1 VNATATID
9 TRPIESDVQVAL
21 VTAQGL
27 AVTDAPSYELAGRE
41 LLALG
46 QYERKVTLWF
56 EPLKKAAHHAW
67 KVLCDRERDVLAPL
81 QREITRVKRERVVW
95 KDAEHRRRRA
105 EEQRL
110 AAEQRRRAQELA
122 ARQAAALE
130 SRGQVARAEAV
141 LERAITAPAP
151 AVVLP
156 DSTPKV
162 AGISQR
168 QVWKWRVVD
177 EALVPRDYLKLD
189 DTRIG
194 GVVRAM
200 KSTCAIPGI
209 EVYAEM
215 DESVRR
221 T

>member
-41 LLALG
+41 LLTLARA
-46 QYERKVTLWF
+46 ERRITDWF
-56 EPLKKAAHHAW
+56 LPLKNAAHRAW
-67 KVLCDRERDVLAPL
+67 KVLCDREREVLAPL
-81 QREITRVKRERVVW
+81 QAEITRVKRERVVW
-95 KDAEHRRRRA
+95 KSEDDRRRRL

-110 AAEQRRRAQELA
+110 AEEQRQRAQELA

-130 SRGQVARAEAV
+130 SRGQHARAEGV
-141 LERAITAPAP
+141 LERAIAAPPP

-156 DSTPKV
+156 DVTPKV

-177 EALVPRDYLKLD
+177 EALVPREYLRLD
-189 DTRIG
+189 DVKIG

-200 KSTCAIPGI
+200 KSTCTIPGI
-209 EVYAEM
+209 EIYAEM

>member
-1 VNATATID
+1 MNATATID
-9 TRPIESDVQVAL
+9 TRPIESDVEIAL

-41 LLALG
+41 LLTLA
-46 QYERKVTLWF
+46 QAERKITLWF

-81 QREITRVKRERVVW
+81 QREIARVKRERVVW
-95 KDAEHRRRRA
+95 KAEDDRRRRL

-110 AAEQRRRAQELA
+110 ADELRRRAQEQA
-122 ARQAAALE
+122 TRQAAALE
-130 SRGQVARAEAV
+130 AQGKSQLAEAV
-141 LERAITAPAP
+141 LERAIVAPAP

-156 DSTPKV
+156 DETPKV

-177 EALVPRDYLKLD
+177 ESLVPREYLKLD
-189 DTRIG
+189 DTKIG
-194 GVVRAM
+194 AYVRAM
-200 KSTCAIPGI
+200 KSTGAIPGI
-209 EVYAEM
+209 EIYAEM